1 MLIVFMVVAL
11 CLIIGG
17 ALMIRSAYKKGKYN
31 VKESL
36 ECGGIA
42 EIICGGIIAIVVIIV
57 ACVLMNNLLETSVV
71 NQRIEMYQQENAVIE
86 GQIETVVKQYQEY
99 ESGIITEVGDKE
111 SYITLVSLYPDLITS
126 LR

>member
-36 ECGGIA
+36 EYGGIA
-42 EIICGGIIAIVVIIV
+42 EIIFGGVIAIVVIIV

-111 SYITLVSLYPDLITS
+111 SYITLVLCIPI
-126 LR
+126 